1 MNNGQPV
8 IDMPKAW
15 VTGSN
20 SGPLGGGGAKKPLTV
35 TFEPAGCG
43 RVLYSTYH
51 TTEGAHLGL
60 FPQERILLYLIMEI
74 GVCSD
79 NPVIF

>member
-1 MNNGQPV
+1 MNRQPV
-8 IDMPKAW
+8 IDTPKAW

-20 SGPLGGGGAKKPLTV
+20 SGPFGGGARHPLTV

-51 TTEGAHLGL
+51 TTETAHAGL
-60 FPQERILLYLIMEI
+60 YPQERILLYLIMEI

-79 NPVIF
+79 NPVIL